1 MNAVLAACHVRLEA
15 VEGGYGKRWR
25 DLRAA

>member
-1 MNAVLAACHVRLEA
+1 VLAAFHARLDG
-15 VEGGYGKRWR
+15 VERYGKRWR

>member
-1 MNAVLAACHVRLEA
+1 MRSALAALRARMHA
-15 VEGGYGKRWR
+15 IEGGYGKRWR